1 MPNLILQP
9 IVENAIRHGI
19 VSRIAP
25 GEIEIKASRAGGVL
39 QLRVKDNG
47 PGLPRGEASSG
58 RIKEGLG
65 LANTRARLQQMYGSA
80 HRFEMADVPEG
91 GLQVTIEMPFEIASV
106 VREHEE
112 AAII

>member
-1 MPNLILQP
+1 LQP

-25 GEIEIKASRAGGVL
+25 GEIEIRASRAGDVL

-47 PGLPRGEASSG
+47 PGLQGGEASSG

-65 LANTRARLQQMYGSA
+65 LANTRARLQQMYGAA
-80 HRFEMADVPEG
+80 HRFEMADAPEG
-91 GLQVTIEMPFEIASV
+91 GLQVIIDMPFETVAV
-106 VREHEE
+106 VREQEE